1 MKCPV
6 LLARNEELDDLGR
19 MVDDAIGGSGRLVFL
34 RGDAGV
40 GKSRLVDAAARAA
53 RERGAA
59 VLSGRA
65 ARSSTPTPLRP
76 FGEAMLAWL
85 REHEL
90 PQHPALAPF
99 RPSLAR
105 LAPQLGVD
113 PAGEQGT
120 SLLLLGEGL
129 LRLGTHL
136 PGTAT
141 VLVLE
146 DLHWADPETLAVVE
160 YLGDNLENVPM
171 LVIATVRT
179 EESGS
184 VDEVADALANR
195 GAARIVGLRS
205 LDVTA
210 VRGLVAACLDDA
222 PPVGVAEFVAE
233 HCQGLP
239 LLAEEQ
245 LAGLISTGALV
256 RGDAG
261 WQASTPFQPGIP
273 PSLARNVEQ
282 RLERLSPSARRFAD
296 AASVLG
302 AEFDWRLVAR
312 ALGSAEVEAL
322 SQLRGLVEQQ
332 LVVASEDAFAFG
344 HALVREIVR
353 GTLLVP
359 EQRALAGLLASA
371 AAGGDSVDDAVLAEL
386 LSQAGRREEAAGA
399 WLAAARDAIR
409 RGALATA
416 REMLARAE
424 EAAEPDSDAATEIA
438 GALVEVWSFAG
449 EVEPALAAGRALLA
463 RLEATGAPAAEREEV
478 AVRLARAA
486 VTGARYDEAARLLET
501 VRSPGLRPAAD
512 VLGAWVEYGNARF
525 DAAVARARAALAA
538 LGPAADQL
546 ACEAWEVIG
555 TVERGR
561 DVVAAEVA
569 FEEGYRSADVL
580 GSDHWRSR
588 LLSGLVS
595 VELAGRR
602 PREERFVAAR
612 DAALASGAVATA
624 ARLELDLNVL
634 RLREFDLERAMLAAD
649 ASVAQLARLRLP
661 LHGPALLLR
670 AFGHG
675 LAGREAEMERDLAA
689 GKAVDPDDVVV
700 RAGEHGHVRA
710 PVALARGR
718 YELAR
723 TEFATAMDLYRA
735 HPGQLFSMRGIWALL
750 ETALGDGDAGERARA
765 EVRAGEQASSP
776 HNWFALQFAEA
787 VAAGRRGQGEEAAR
801 LFADADWTQPG
812 PLPWME
818 AHLRIV
824 VAREAARDGWGEPQ
838 TWFRQGLE
846 RLVELGQSE
855 GAAACRALMREAGV
869 AVPRRMPGSDR
880 VPAHLSRIGVTAR
893 EFEVLELV
901 VSGLSNQAIADR
913 LVLSVRTVEVHV
925 ARLLQR
931 TGARGR
937 ADLAAHL
944 AR

>member
-1 MKCPV
+1 M
-6 LLARNEELDDLGR
+6 DDLGR
-19 MVDDAIGGSGRLVFL
+19 MVDDAISGSGRLVFL

-40 GKSRLVDAAARAA
+40 GKSRVVDAAAEVAA
-53 RERGAA
+53 SSGCA
-59 VLSGRA
+59 VLAGRA

-76 FGEAMLAWL
+76 FSEAMLAWL

-90 PQHPALAPF
+90 PRHPALAPF
-99 RPSLAR
+99 QPSLAR

-113 PAGEQGT
+113 PSGEQGT

-129 LRLGTHL
+129 LRLGSHL
-136 PGTAT
+136 PGAAT

-160 YLGDNLENVPM
+160 YLGDNLASVPM
-171 LVIATVRT
+171 LVVATMRGG
-179 EESGS
+179 ESPAADELASALTGRGS
-184 VDEVADALANR
+184 AADLPLR
-195 GAARIVGLRS
+195 G
-205 LDVTA
+205 LDDAA
-210 VRGLVAACLDDA
+210 VRALVAACLDDA
-222 PPVGVAEFVAE
+222 PPAGVAEFVAE

-245 LAGLISTGALV
+245 LAGLISTGALA
-256 RGDAG
+256 RDDGS
-261 WQASTPFQPGIP
+261 WRASAPFEPGIP

-282 RLERLSPSARRFAD
+282 RLDQVSSSARRFAE
-296 AASVLG
+296 AAAVLG
-302 AEFDWRLVAR
+302 VEFDWHLVAR
-312 ALGSAEVEAL
+312 ALGLSEVEAL
-322 SQLRGLVEQQ
+322 AQLRGLVEQQ
-332 LVVASEDAFAFG
+332 LVVAAADGFAFG

-353 GTLLVP
+353 GALLVP
-359 EQRALAGLLASA
+359 EQVALAGLLAT
-371 AAGGDSVDDAVLAEL
+371 AGQESDAVDVSVVAEL
-386 LSQAGRREEAAGA
+386 LSQSGRLQEAARA
-399 WLAAARDAIR
+399 WLSAARDAIA

-416 REMLARAE
+416 RDMLARAE
-424 EAAEPDSDAATEIA
+424 ESAGTDSDLANEIS

-449 EVEPALAAGRALLA
+449 EVEAALETGNVLLA
-463 RLEATGAPAAEREEV
+463 RLEARGAAASEREAL

-486 VTGARYDEAARLLET
+486 VTGARYAEAARLLAGVHSAE
-501 VRSPGLRPAAD
+501 LRPAAD
-512 VLGAWVEYGNARF
+512 VLAAWIEYGNGDF
-525 DAAVARARAALAA
+525 DAAVERARDAVAALSVDPAI
-538 LGPAADQL
+538 GPHEIL
-546 ACEAWEVIG
+546 CEAWEVIG

-561 DVVAAEVA
+561 DVVAAEAA
-569 FEEGYRSADVL
+569 FEEGYRTADAL

-634 RLREFDLERAMLAAD
+634 RLREFDLDRAMVAAD
-649 ASVAQLARLRLP
+649 AAVAQFARLKLP

-675 LAGREAEMERDLAA
+675 LAGRESEMERDLAA
-689 GKAVDPDDVVV
+689 GKAVAPDDVVV

-718 YELAR
+718 YLQAR
-723 TEFATAMDLYRA
+723 AEFATAMEFYRT

-750 ETALGDGDAGERARA
+750 ETALGDQEDGDRARA

-776 HNWFALQFAEA
+776 HNWFALQVADA
-787 VAAGRRGQGEEAAR
+787 VAAGRRGERQEAAR
-801 LFADADWTQPG
+801 LVADAEWTQPG
-812 PLPWME
+812 PVPWME
-818 AHLRIV
+818 THLRIV
-824 VAREAARDGWGEPQ
+824 VAREAARDGWGEPE
-838 TWFRQGLE
+838 TWLRQGLE
-846 RLVELGQSE
+846 RLTALGQHD
-855 GAAACRALMREAGV
+855 GAAVCRALMREAGFV
-869 AVPRRMPGSDR
+869 VPRRVPGSDR
-880 VPAHLSRIGVTAR
+880 VPAHLSRLGVTAR

-901 VSGLSNQAIADR
+901 VSGMSNQAIADR

-931 TGARGR
+931 TGVNARTE
-937 ADLAAHL
+937 LAAHL
-944 AR
+944 TQ